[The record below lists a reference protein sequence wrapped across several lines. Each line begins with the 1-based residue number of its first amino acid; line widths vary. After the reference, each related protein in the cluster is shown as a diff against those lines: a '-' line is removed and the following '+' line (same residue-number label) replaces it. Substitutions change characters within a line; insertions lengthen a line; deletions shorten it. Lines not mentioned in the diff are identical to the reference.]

1 MFEIFKIIWE
11 LFVAREYVRK
21 GQLTLR
27 KTLISTGLVLLGY
40 LILVPASVL
49 YQNHPEYKP
58 LFIAAMVLAGIDFL
72 FLFGLGIYWWRQTL
86 VRQS

>member
-1 MFEIFKIIWE
+1 LLEIFQIIWD
-11 LFVAREYVRK
+11 LFRIRDSVRK

-49 YQNHPEYKP
+49 YQKHPEYKP
-58 LFIAAMVLAGIDFL
+58 LFIAAVVLAAIDFL
-72 FLFGLGIYWWRQTL
+72 FLFGLAIYWWRQTL